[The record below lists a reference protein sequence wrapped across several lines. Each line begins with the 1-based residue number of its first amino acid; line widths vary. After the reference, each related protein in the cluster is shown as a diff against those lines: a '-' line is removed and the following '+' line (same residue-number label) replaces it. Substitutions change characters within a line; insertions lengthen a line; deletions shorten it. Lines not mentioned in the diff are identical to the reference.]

1 MKTTRFYIL
10 LALLLMAGRVTAW
23 AQNITEIH
31 YHNGLFHGPN
41 NVCQSKDGNIIVE
54 CSVNQDND
62 KIGSK
67 LLKFNKQGNCLDSL
81 FIDDLDMVKAFVF
94 ANPFDENDVLV
105 SLRYSGNS
113 VSVRL
118 QYLDEHL
125 AVTEQTDVPLPV
137 QWLGMY
143 AERFFLDSN
152 NDLIIAINDAQR
164 QHYRL
169 ARVGLDGEL
178 LDCVEATRFEQLRVT
193 FAGTPI
199 FQYSES
205 PLQYGLVAMPT
216 QGANLSPHLYILDS
230 LFNVTAEEAIITING
245 ANVNYSNMQAVA
257 RLNDEEWLYSC
268 RMGLQSDG
276 VFWNQLTKFGKP
288 LQYQTDFR
296 VYNEGTQGNT
306 TCYPIPE
313 GSVKV
318 TNEGTIYHACMD
330 YLMFFPGYLNIT
342 CLNPDLSVRWQHRYP
357 EEPGFLFGTNMC
369 VLDDGFA
376 VVCGYTAEDE
386 DYDMFLLLFENEG
399 EGINEAETSEKSIV
413 VYPNPGNNMLNI
425 RAAVTMWQPYN
436 ARVEV
441 YDMSGRMVY
450 GQEITENVTSINTTS
465 WPAGSYVW
473 RVVADG
479 KEAECGKWIKE

>member
-1 MKTTRFYIL
+1 MRNRKFYTL
-10 LALLLMAGRVTAW
+10 FALMMLMSGGWNAH

-31 YHNGLFHGPN
+31 YHNSPFHVPN
-41 NVCQSKDGNIIVE
+41 SVCQSKDGNIVVE
-54 CSVNQDND
+54 CSVSQDND

-67 LLKFNKQGNCLDSL
+67 LLKYNKQGDCLDSL
-81 FIDDLDMVKAFVF
+81 FIDDLDIVKAFVL
-94 ANPFDENDVLV
+94 ANPLDENDVLV
-105 SLRYSGNS
+105 SLRYSENS

-137 QWLGMY
+137 QWSGVY
-143 AERFFLDSN
+143 TTRFFLDKN
-152 NDLIIAINDAQR
+152 NDLILAVNDSQR
-164 QHYRL
+164 QCYCLSRI
-169 ARVGLDGEL
+169 GLDGEL

-199 FQYSES
+199 FQYSVS

-216 QGANLSPHLYILDS
+216 QGANLSPRLFILDS
-230 LFNVTAEEAIITING
+230 LFNVAAEEAITTING

-276 VFWNQLTKFGKP
+276 EFWNQLTKFDNQM
-288 LQYQTDFR
+288 QYQADFE
-296 VYNEGTQGNT
+296 VHNEGTQGNT

-342 CLNPDLSVRWQHRYP
+342 CLNPDLSVRWRHRYP
-357 EEPGFLFGTNMC
+357 EEPGFPFGLNMC
-369 VLDDGFA
+369 VLDDGSA
-376 VVCGYTAEDE
+376 VVCGYLSD
-386 DYDMFLLLFENEG
+386 DDVYDMFLLVFEDEG
-399 EGINEAETSEKSIV
+399 AGISEAEVTENQV
-413 VYPNPGNNMLNI
+413 EVYPNPGSTLSI
-425 RAAVTMWQPYN
+425 RTALQN
-436 ARVEV
+436 ARVEI
-441 YDMSGRMVY
+441 YDLNGRLMYSQRITDNMTTIDATAWPSGM
-450 GQEITENVTSINTTS
+450 
-465 WPAGSYVW
+465 YVW
-473 RVVADG
+473 KVYTGVLTDSTTL
-479 KEAECGKWIKE
+479 AETGKWIKE